1 MDHFW
6 IFLVELHRRHRKKPG
21 SAVCS
26 SRLAAATSRKS
37 DDGAAD
43 RVWSCWENWG
53 WGSLKVPMK
62 QGETTEV
69 PNSHWLVDQWRGFE
83 ELPLTTSK

>member
-26 SRLAAATSRKS
+26 SRLATATSRKS

-53 WGSLKVPMK
+53 RGSLKVPMK
-62 QGETTEV
+62 HRRNHRG
-69 PNSHWLVDQWRGFE
+69 PFSIGWLINGGGFE
-83 ELPLTTSK
+83 ETP